1 MRKNR
6 EIIATLPDGMT
17 MHFRSIE
24 EARKVLHIGAL
35 AIRTM
40 IEQGTPYAPVGN
52 TGALALAGMT
62 MVEVWNK
69 PKPISKRSLCL
80 TCCHIFQ
87 FEAKEGVRYVC
98 CRYGKRITED
108 LPSCKGYKK
117 GEARRFV

>member
-62 MVEVWNK
+62 MEEVWDK

-80 TCCHIFQ
+80 TCCHIFT
-87 FEAKEGVRYVC
+87 FEAKDGDRYVC
-98 CRYGKRITED
+98 CLYGKRMTEEP
-108 LPSCKGYKK
+108 PSCKGYKK
-117 GEARRFV
+117 GEARRFA

>member
-1 MRKNR
+1 MKKNR

-40 IEQGTPYAPVGN
+40 IEQGTPYAPGGN
-52 TGALALAGMT
+52 TGVLALVGMT
-62 MVEVWNK
+62 MEEVWH
-69 PKPISKRSLCL
+69 KPISKRSLCL
-80 TCCHIFQ
+80 TCCHIFH

-98 CRYGKRITED
+98 CRYGKRMIEEP
-108 LPSCKGYKK
+108 PSCKGYKK
-117 GEARRFV
+117 GEARRFA